1 MKNYFM
7 NQQISKLSVLLFSN
21 RMPFIRI
28 TPATGKVG
36 INTIT
41 PTETLLMLKEIF
53 AYKKLYKEEN

>member
-21 RMPFIRI
+21 RMPFISI